1 MSFLV
6 SKPRVVT
13 LPAVPAVNDST
24 ADKAAEEARE
34 RERRRRG
41 VLATQLT
48 GGQGVTGPAPVA
60 RKTLLGE

>member
-6 SKPRVVT
+6 SKPRVVA

-41 VLATQLT
+41 LLATQLT

>member
-6 SKPRVVT
+6 PKPRAVP
-13 LPAVPAVNDST
+13 LPATPSLADDT
-24 ADKAAEEARE
+24 AEKAAREARE
-34 RERRRRG
+34 NERRRRG

-60 RKTLLGE
+60 RKTLLGQ